1 MRFPLDVGEQ
11 IASIMGIGT
20 QLGGSCVRSTL
31 GTIVAWPTRRHACAK
46 DSDKRQ
52 RQAIAAYAKSAGIGA
67 VAEYYDE
74 AVRRRHDRDPSRWP
88 DGRQPALERQLAG
101 QMMPC

>member
-52 RQAIAAYAKSAGIGA
+52 RQAIAAYAKSAGIEV

-74 AVRRRHDRDPSRWP
+74 AVSGADMIETRP
-88 DGRQPALERQLAG
+88 DGQTGVSQRWSVSWPVK
-101 QMMPC
+101 